1 MNFPSASKRAKLPAM
16 ALAFLAALPPQARAQ
31 VSEYELKAAFLSRFA
46 EFVTWPSKA
55 FSGPGA
61 PIVIGVMGDDPF
73 GGALEREVKGKTV
86 SDRKVVIRRVRSTD
100 DLKNCHIAFI
110 SNSERSRFGEIVAS
124 LGGTNVLTVGDTE
137 QFAQQG
143 GAIGFKMIGAAVR
156 FEINNGAAQRAGL
169 ALSSRLL
176 KLGRGSQ

>member
-1 MNFPSASKRAKLPAM
+1 MNFPPASKRAIFPAIV
-16 ALAFLAALPPQARAQ
+16 LAFLAAFQPQARAQ

-46 EFVTWPSKA
+46 EFVTWPGKA
-55 FSGPGA
+55 FSSPGA
-61 PIVIGVMGDDPF
+61 PIIIGVMGDDPF

-124 LGGTNVLTVGDTE
+124 LGGANVLTVGDTE

-143 GAIGFKMIGAAVR
+143 GAIGFKVIGPAVR

-169 ALSSRLL
+169 GLSSRLL